1 MATKTTPGRRGKDFT
16 LSQFPCFAPVEIGP
30 AVVVGRSWK
39 APGEWSSE
47 ERGASSEERV
57 RSGRLSARDRGGTP
71 RLGVSA
77 RELRA
82 CVAATGPVL
91 RRARKMG
98 QFGIDRHPRPKN
110 SARCV
115 APRVRNT
122 RQTQRLA
129 WRGTTKG
136 GVFSRPRKKE
146 KKFALANGRS
156 QCSRAHNNAPQ
167 PPAPSAISL
176 KYEATETLARPSPAT
191 KPGTREN
198 RGNGV
203 ESRPSIDPAPFSR
216 LSPVP

>member
-1 MATKTTPGRRGKDFT
+1 LEGARRME
-16 LSQFPCFAPVEIGP
+16 Q
-30 AVVVGRSWK
+30 
-39 APGEWSSE
+39 
-47 ERGASSEERV
+47 RGASSEERV

-91 RRARKMG
+91 RGARKMG
-98 QFGIDRHPRPKN
+98 HFGIDRHPRPKN

-129 WRGTTKG
+129 RRGTTKV

-146 KKFALANGRS
+146 KNFGLANGRS
-156 QCSRAHNNAPQ
+156 HCTRAHESNGSDRPGVT
-167 PPAPSAISL
+167 PPADAVRRSPARHQSRIAPASP
-176 KYEATETLARPSPAT
+176 ARP
-191 KPGTREN
+191 
-198 RGNGV
+198 
-203 ESRPSIDPAPFSR
+203 
-216 LSPVP
+216 